1 MDLRDAQFSGNPAPG
16 GNAGNGSSYPSIR
29 MRKQAT
35 DICKKRSGSKLTTQ
49 NPNDIENASQRERA
63 KANGNER
70 LKDRFNKSHTPNI
83 AGLIRFSKNE
93 IP

>member
-35 DICKKRSGSKLTTQ
+35 DICKKRLTTQ
-49 NPNDIENASQRERA
+49 SPNDIENASQRERA

-70 LKDRFNKSHTPNI
+70 LKDRSNKSHTPNI